1 MNSSELKL
9 DTQHRATD
17 AREFESRAAR
27 ERRGPKSSIL
37 RLVRGAL
44 DAVHDQGPTVEV
56 PKDALVK
63 VAKELGRLGML
74 LDEDRLWDPLDVARY
89 LGVSRNSVYAQVD
102 AGTLPCVRIGGL
114 LKFDPV
120 KIRAIGIGEM
130 RPEGKG
136 RVTALPVGSPR
147 KR

>member
-1 MNSSELKL
+1 MNSAELKL
-9 DTQHRATD
+9 D
-17 AREFESRAAR
+17 ARHHVPDSR
-27 ERRGPKSSIL
+27 EPNSQGSSDKRRPNSSIL

-44 DAVHDQGPTVEV
+44 DGVGDERSTVEV

-63 VAKELGRLGML
+63 VATELRRLGTM

-102 AGTLPCVRIGGL
+102 AGTLPCIRIGGL
-114 LKFDPV
+114 LKFDAV
-120 KIRAIGIGEM
+120 KIRAIGKGEQ

-136 RVTALPVGSPR
+136 RVTALPDSSPR

>member
-1 MNSSELKL
+1 MNSVELKL
-9 DTQHRATD
+9 DARHRATE
-17 AREFESRAAR
+17 ARESEARVSR
-27 ERRGPKSSIL
+27 EKRGPKSSIL

-44 DAVHDQGPTVEV
+44 DAVENERPTIEM

-63 VAKELGRLGML
+63 VAKELGRLGTL

-89 LGVSRNSVYAQVD
+89 LGISRNSVYSQVD

-120 KIRAIGIGEM
+120 KVRAIGKGEQ

-136 RVTALPVGSPR
+136 RVTGLPVGSAT